1 MPLDLNVFDEDRFM
15 GRDELAKNER
25 LVTLKPSPDSNL
37 YSNPNSNPSLSLIR
51 ALT

>member
-1 MPLDLNVFDEDRFM
+1 MNVFDEDRFM

-37 YSNPNSNPSLSLIR
+37 DPNPNSNPNLSLIL